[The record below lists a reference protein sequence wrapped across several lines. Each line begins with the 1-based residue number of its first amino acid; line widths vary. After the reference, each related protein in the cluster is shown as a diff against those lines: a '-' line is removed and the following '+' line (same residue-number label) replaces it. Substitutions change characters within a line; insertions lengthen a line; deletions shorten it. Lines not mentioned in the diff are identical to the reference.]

1 MNLRFL
7 GGAREIG
14 ASCILLNI
22 DNNNLMLDCGI
33 RQSGGKDI
41 LPDFRTVQECGG
53 LDVIIISHAHMDHIG
68 ALPIISKEY
77 PNIRIYMNNMTKDLV
92 RVLLAD
98 SLKIMNSREGEIPL
112 YAETDVENMLNRVFT
127 INYQVNFEI
136 LDGINLTFY
145 PAGHIAGASCM
156 YITAKEGN
164 FFYSGDFSIFPQKSI
179 DGAKIPKLRPDTAV
193 FESTYGDKLHSNR
206 DLEEDR
212 LIDIVKKCI
221 DENGKML
228 IPAFA
233 LGRSQ
238 EVLLILKKAMNNGK
252 LKKVNIYV
260 DGMIKEINRTYI
272 FNPLYL
278 KSALGKKIL
287 RGIEPFYDDNIKA
300 VLDNKERES
309 ILESKEC
316 SIIVSSSGMI
326 TGGPS
331 QSYAEKIAAMEN
343 GYIVITGYQDEESP
357 GRKLLD
363 LLESEKNDRVLD
375 LNGKSIPVKCK
386 VDRIGLSAHGDKG
399 EIKSLINLLSPKNI
413 FLVHGEETVI
423 ESLAGEISRETL
435 GRVYAPKIAENIEIF
450 INNPRK
456 QIKRQLEFVL
466 NKKTAVTKENLSE
479 LWEFVNENYG
489 ERLFTI
495 EELLHIW
502 KGSSELKDKEIS
514 NLQKTIFS
522 SIYFEN
528 DLRRF
533 FMFKARSKS
542 EVEEALKPKE
552 LKLNEVLDYV
562 SKYFKN
568 YNYKK
573 AGYKIEEKKVIL
585 NFDFPRALD
594 SSIDEVIS
602 DFESETCLKIE
613 IKEQTNNNAAENL
626 LRRLLNNSQIKKISF
641 LINEYK
647 VLVNIKGK
655 SLTFTKEKE
664 EFFKTV
670 GLELNIKGEDDEEQS
685 LNDNQIFESINSNT
699 MEQNEAIIYIDN
711 CFKEQEFKPYKKS
724 IKGKNYF
731 ELSFIS
737 PNIGKKYEEMLKIIA
752 KDIGWNIGISN
763 SVNQNGIVNLA
774 SRLCSENDIMLKKNP
789 SFNPGSLKVVLKVEN
804 VDTKILEDIK
814 KEFDYKTG
822 CSLEW

>member
-1 MNLRFL
+1 MNLKFL

-22 DNNNLMLDCGI
+22 DNKNLMLDCGI
-33 RQSGGKDI
+33 RQGGNKDI

-53 LDVIIISHAHMDHIG
+53 LDAIIISHAHMDHIG

-77 PNIRIYMNNMTKDLV
+77 PDIKIYMNNMTKDLV

-136 LDGINLTFY
+136 LDGIKLTFY
-145 PAGHIAGASCM
+145 PAGHIAGASCI
-156 YITAKEGN
+156 YVTAKEGS

-212 LIDIVKKCI
+212 LINIVKKCI
-221 DENGKML
+221 NENGKML

-238 EVLLILKKAMNNGK
+238 EVLLILKRAINNGK

-278 KSALGKKIL
+278 KGVLGKKIL

-300 VLDNKERES
+300 VLNNKERES

-316 SIIVSSSGMI
+316 SIIVSSSGML

-331 QSYAEKIAAMEN
+331 QSYAEKVASMEN

-363 LLESEKNDRVLD
+363 LLEAEKDDRVLD

-435 GRVYAPKIAENIEIF
+435 SRVYAPKVAENIEIF

-456 QIKRQLEFVL
+456 QIKKQLEFVL

-479 LWEFVNENYG
+479 LWKFVNENYG

-495 EELLHIW
+495 EELLQIW
-502 KGSSELKDKEIS
+502 KGNSELKDKEIH

-533 FMFKARSKS
+533 FMFKTRSKS
-542 EVEEALKPKE
+542 EVEEALKPKA

-573 AGYKIEEKKVIL
+573 AGYKPEEKKVIL

-594 SSIDEVIS
+594 SSINEVIS
-602 DFESETCLKIE
+602 NFESETCLQIE

-626 LRRLLNNSQIKKISF
+626 LRRLLKNAQIKKISF

-655 SLTFTKEKE
+655 SSSFTKEKE
-664 EFFKTV
+664 EFFKTA
-670 GLELNIKGEDDEEQS
+670 GLELIIKGEDDGEQS
-685 LNDNQIFESINSNT
+685 LNNNQIFESINSNA
-699 MEQNEAIIYIDN
+699 MEQNEAINYIDN

-737 PNIGKKYEEMLKIIA
+737 PNIGKKYEEMLKIVA
-752 KDIGWNIGISN
+752 EDIGWNIGISN
-763 SVNQNGIVNLA
+763 SVNQNEIVNLA